1 MVVRIYNCSAAEKNN
16 RLSQLTGMPVIFISG
31 LRELQRII
39 DAQVEMVEEAV
50 RSTRYYR
57 QKTEWLRNFCR
68 FLIEEHQGELS
79 NLFSI
84 EMWQLRS
91 RLLALKSMGKETADS
106 IVLYAARKP
115 IFVVDAYTRRI
126 FNRLGLFNEDISYD
140 DMQNFFMTHLPPDLY
155 LYNEYHALIDG
166 LGNTRC
172 SNKRPNCEGC
182 PLTNMCV
189 FCWGEV
195 LNGT

>member
-126 FNRLGLFNEDISYD
+126 FNRFGLFNEDISYD

-166 LGNTRC
+166 
-172 SNKRPNCEGC
+172 
-182 PLTNMCV
+182 
-189 FCWGEV
+189 
-195 LNGT
+195 